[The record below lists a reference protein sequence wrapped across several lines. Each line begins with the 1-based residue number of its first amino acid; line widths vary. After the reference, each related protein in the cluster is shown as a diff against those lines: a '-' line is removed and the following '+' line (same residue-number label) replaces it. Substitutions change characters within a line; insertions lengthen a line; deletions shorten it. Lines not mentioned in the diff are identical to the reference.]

1 MEERIGVVKPVA
13 CRPTV
18 RAFSVLLSPNT
29 NASTSNSTSQPVV
42 LATRPKTVRV
52 KPVVK
57 LISPEVKLFCILTD
71 HLVLD
76 YLSSISLYSGYL

>member
-1 MEERIGVVKPVA
+1 MFFIENCNELKMEERTGIVKPVA

-18 RAFSVLLSPNT
+18 RAISVLLSANI

-57 LISPEVKLFCILTD
+57 LISPKVNFLYMLTNILR
-71 HLVLD
+71 
-76 YLSSISLYSGYL
+76 

>member
-1 MEERIGVVKPVA
+1 MEERSGVVKPVA

-18 RAFSVLLSPNT
+18 GAFSVLLSANI
-29 NASTSNSTSQPVV
+29 NASSSNSASQPVV

-57 LISPEVKLFCILTD
+57 LVSSEVKLFLHSLTF
-71 HLVLD
+71 L
-76 YLSSISLYSGYL
+76 

>member
-1 MEERIGVVKPVA
+1 MEERSGVVKPVA

-18 RAFSVLLSPNT
+18 RAFSVLLSANI
-29 NASTSNSTSQPVV
+29 NASSSNSTSQPV

-57 LISPEVKLFCILTD
+57 LVSSEVKLFL
-71 HLVLD
+71 H
-76 YLSSISLYSGYL
+76 